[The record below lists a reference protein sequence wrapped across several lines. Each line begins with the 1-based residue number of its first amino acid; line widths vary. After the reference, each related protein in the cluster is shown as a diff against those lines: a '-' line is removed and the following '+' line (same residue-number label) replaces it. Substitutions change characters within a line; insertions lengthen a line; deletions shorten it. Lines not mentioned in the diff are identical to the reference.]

1 MLKDLINKYAV
12 LIPTYNDNLENIE
25 KTFSSIPFDANILV
39 IDDGSKIPFESL
51 TAQALCRYINL
62 KIKRLEINQ
71 GIENALNIG
80 SSILSTEYK
89 YIARL
94 DIGDYGPSNRF
105 EKQVSYLEENPDC
118 VLVGT
123 WGKFIDI
130 DGKELFISKLP
141 VEDATIRK
149 KMYLNNMFIH
159 PSVMM
164 RSDSLIKV
172 GGYQGIYKSCEDYDL
187 FFRLMSI
194 GKVHNL
200 PEVLINY
207 EVNFLSISSLKRKTQ
222 IKNRLKLQ
230 LKYFKIIKFGF
241 FPIYGIFRTL
251 AILFVSRENTNRIRT
266 LLKK

>member
-1 MLKDLINKYAV
+1 MRI
-12 LIPTYNDNLENIE
+12 LE
-25 KTFSSIPFDANILV
+25 
-39 IDDGSKIPFESL
+39 
-51 TAQALCRYINL
+51 
-62 KIKRLEINQ
+62 
-71 GIENALNIG
+71 
-80 SSILSTEYK
+80 
-89 YIARL
+89 
-94 DIGDYGPSNRF
+94 
-105 EKQVSYLEENPDC
+105 
-118 VLVGT
+118 
-123 WGKFIDI
+123 
-130 DGKELFISKLP
+130 
-141 VEDATIRK
+141 K
-149 KMYLNNMFIH
+149 KMHLNNMFIH

-251 AILFVSRENTNRIRT
+251 AILFCKQREYESYSDIIKKIIFTSDIFTFGLKFQLDMMSLLRREFYT
-266 LLKK
+266 LRNYFE